1 MSTPPPER
9 HDGSTPAFTGGAP
22 RAPHPVPRR
31 QGCLANVITFIGFGF
46 IGFAVL
52 VALISFGPL
61 IALAGIGAIAV
72 AIWKVLA

>member
-1 MSTPPPER
+1 MTTQPPER
-9 HDGSTPAFTGGAP
+9 HDGNTPAFTGGAP

-31 QGCLANVITFIGFGF
+31 QGCLANVITFVGFAF
-46 IGFAVL
+46 IGGAVL

-61 IALAGIGAIAV
+61 IALAGIVAIAA